1 MDSSILELTKQMR
14 SGESDATGFD
24 FIQFPSIFFR
34 ERFPLLTKSS
44 ISAMQAQA
52 AVLYESRTP
61 LRIENVEV
69 LDPGPGEI
77 RVQMHAAGVCHSDL
91 HVMTGDLPMVTPII
105 LGHEGAGIVE
115 SVGDGVTSVEPGDHV
130 IPIWR
135 MSCGQCEYCLG
146 GRPALCDVGT
156 AMRFTGLMPDGATRF
171 RNAAGESIRHYAG
184 VSTFSQMSTMPEGAA
199 VKIPRD
205 FSLEKAALI
214 GCGVITGVGAVW
226 NTAKVHQGSSVAVFG
241 CGGIGLNIVQG
252 AKMAGATTIIA
263 VDTVA
268 VETRLRQNPRRHP
281 RRRRLRAGH
290 HDPVDAVKDLTGGLG
305 VDYGFEA
312 IGKATPIEQAYDSV
326 RKGGTCVVAG
336 ICPAGGARPHQRQPA
351 RLRRKRPSPARST
364 DPSRP
369 RIDLLTLIDLH
380 RRGRLM
386 LDELLTRTY
395 PLSKINEAYDALA
408 NGEVARS
415 LILPQLEDVAA
426 KRE

>member
-1 MDSSILELTKQMR
+1 
-14 SGESDATGFD
+14 
-24 FIQFPSIFFR
+24 
-34 ERFPLLTKSS
+34 
-44 ISAMQAQA
+44 MQAQA
-52 AVLYESRTP
+52 AVLYEAKTP
-61 LRIENVEV
+61 LRIEAVEV

-115 SVGDGVTSVEPGDHV
+115 SVGDGVASVEPGDHV

-171 RNAAGESIRHYAG
+171 RNSAGESIRHYAG

-199 VKIPRD
+199 VKIPKD

-226 NTAKVHQGSSVAVFG
+226 NTAKVHQGASVAVFG

-252 AKMAGATTIIA
+252 ARMAGAIKIIA

-268 VETRLRQNPRRHP
+268 SKLDYAKKLGATDVIDLSESGNNPVE
-281 RRRRLRAGH
+281 AI
-290 HDPVDAVKDLTGGLG
+290 KDLTGGLG
-305 VDYGFEA
+305 VDYAFEA

-336 ICPAGGARPHQRQPA
+336 ISPPEECAKINVNQLVYGEKTLAGSLYGSA
-351 RLRRKRPSPARST
+351 
-364 DPSRP
+364 RP

-380 RRGRLM
+380 RCGKLE

-395 PLSKINEAYDALA
+395 PLSKINEAYQALA

-415 LILPQLEDVAA
+415 LILPQLDDAA
-426 KRE
+426 EK